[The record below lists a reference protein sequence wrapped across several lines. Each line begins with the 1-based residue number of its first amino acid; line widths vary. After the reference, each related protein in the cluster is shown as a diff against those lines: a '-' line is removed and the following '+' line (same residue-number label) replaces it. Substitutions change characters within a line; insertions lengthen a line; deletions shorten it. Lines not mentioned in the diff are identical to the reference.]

1 MSTIRDFLKS
11 ITSDKLLPIFQNA
24 LEDTVYEILNSRE
37 IPDRTAFNAL
47 RDSVQEARA
56 QASSAAAG
64 MRRIEK
70 AQADI
75 IKRLKKLEKK

>member
-1 MSTIRDFLKS
+1 MSTLRDFLKS
-11 ITSDKLLPIFQNA
+11 AASDRLLPIFQSA
-24 LEDTVYEILNSRE
+24 LEDTVYEVLNSRE

-56 QASSAAAG
+56 QSSSAAAS

-70 AQADI
+70 AQAEI
-75 IKRLKKLEKK
+75 LKRLKKLEK